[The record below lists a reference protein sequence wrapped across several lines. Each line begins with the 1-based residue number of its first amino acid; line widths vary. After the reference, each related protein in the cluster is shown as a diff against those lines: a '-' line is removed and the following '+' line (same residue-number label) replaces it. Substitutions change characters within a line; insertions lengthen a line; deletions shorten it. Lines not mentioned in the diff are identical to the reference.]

1 MTERLAAGERPA
13 LLNALLGV
21 ALLLACAL
29 DILLLADI
37 GRSSWQRAN
46 LTQRWLQET
55 HKAGGTSGQA
65 GALAD
70 AAASAAQSAE
80 QLLGALPTDAD
91 VARFV
96 TSIPTHAAAWGVTV
110 LQVSPQ
116 PPTAALTPQRSFLL
130 RVQGAEGA
138 LASFLAGLAEAA
150 PTGARIDN
158 VSLQFAGA
166 SSRLE
171 LALTIAVREAG
182 PCLSQPTRN
191 TPYKER

>member
-13 LLNALLGV
+13 LLNALLGI

-55 HKAGGTSGQA
+55 HKADGTSAQTQ
-65 GALAD
+65 ALAE

-96 TSIPTHAAAWGVTV
+96 TSIPTHASAWGVTV
-110 LQVSPQ
+110 LQISPQ
-116 PPTAALTPQRSFLL
+116 PAISTLTPQRSFLL

-138 LASFLAGLAEAA
+138 LPGFLAGLAEAA
-150 PTGARIDN
+150 PAGARIDN
-158 VSLQFAGA
+158 VSFQFASTG
-166 SSRLE
+166 SHLE
-171 LALTIAVREAG
+171 LTLTIAVREAG
-182 PCLSQPTRN
+182 P
-191 TPYKER
+191 